1 MDYKKFIDRKTAYD
15 GFVKYRKK
23 LFDAEET
30 GQFDEVFADIC
41 TQAMMGDAI
50 AEDCVAYFYSKGIP
64 DFLNQNYELYMS
76 WQVLA
81 AANGNCF
88 SIEKLEFFL
97 KFALDLIF
105 AKDDILK
112 FALMRGNINKDNA
125 LYVISNLLCEG
136 IVDNLKINPKEL
148 IQQDNIEQPY
158 SLEVNRK
165 FVKALEDSV
174 IAVAK
179 YLIS

>member
-1 MDYKKFIDRKTAYD
+1 MDYKKFIDKKTAYD

-23 LFDAEET
+23 ILDSEEKGT
-30 GQFDEVFADIC
+30 FEDVFSDIC
-41 TQAMMGDAI
+41 AKAMMGDAI

-64 DFLNQNYELYMS
+64 GFLNQNYELYMS

-97 KFALDLIF
+97 KYVLDLIF
-105 AKDDILK
+105 TKDDILK
-112 FALMRGNINKDNA
+112 EAIIRGNITKDNA

-136 IVDNLKINPKEL
+136 IVDILKIDPKKL
-148 IQQDNIEQPY
+148 IQKDNTEEPF
-158 SLEVNRK
+158 SLETNRK

-174 IAVAK
+174 VPVAK